1 MQDATCALID
11 SSLFVRIRSFPTSPH
26 SNAVSFALCVAV
38 AFTDRGLSPP
48 LRFVRFHVSPS
59 SSIPLGITLT
69 THYLRSYMSVTA
81 HHTKSCA
88 YFLYTQPVSVYSLTQ
103 SSIFF
108 LRSSMSCFSFST
120 KMSLSVSR
128 SNDCIIVPTKLFNET
143 PLKLGLIFSIR

>member
-81 HHTKSCA
+81 HHTKRRTDSCSSLMTIPISGMVFSFTDWQRRSCRLHCRA
-88 YFLYTQPVSVYSLTQ
+88 LPHRFPVCRCFHGRTLPLPAS
-103 SSIFF
+103 SSIQE
-108 LRSSMSCFSFST
+108 S
-120 KMSLSVSR
+120 
-128 SNDCIIVPTKLFNET
+128 
-143 PLKLGLIFSIR
+143 

>member
-81 HHTKSCA
+81 HHTKRHRLMS
-88 YFLYTQPVSVYSLTQ
+88 VSALKDQGLQRLQGSYPWLIRSSLFPEYVILFFSLMSLT
-103 SSIFF
+103 
-108 LRSSMSCFSFST
+108 
-120 KMSLSVSR
+120 
-128 SNDCIIVPTKLFNET
+128 
-143 PLKLGLIFSIR
+143 LGHVGRWNLPVFVLTM